1 MKKIILVVL
10 TLLSVMSFS
19 ENNISNIEGLMVRSR
34 EIPLSEDVSDEFRAY
49 LAAKPIVDID
59 VIKNMNF
66 ETDEQWEEWIQQRDE
81 ATTAFV
87 RGLAEKL
94 SVNYVSDTINGVKV
108 FRVFPSKI
116 SREHSS
122 HLFVHN
128 HGGAYILNGG
138 EAALF
143 EAILIADRLKMPVI
157 SIDYRMP
164 PSHPAPAGVED
175 VTAVWKEL
183 LKDRDP
189 MEMAMGGT
197 SGGAGI
203 TAGTIHKLND
213 LNLPLPGAIF
223 LGTPAVNI
231 ENTGDSRFINEGID
245 TSLWTWEGIIEDAL
259 NMYAKNTGSRH
270 PYVSPIEGELNN
282 FPPTYLI
289 SGTRDLLLSD
299 TIRMH
304 RKLRRA
310 GVEADL
316 HVYEG
321 QAHADYLAATFSPES
336 YEHFRELDA
345 FLIEHLKNK

>member
-1 MKKIILVVL
+1 MKKIILVVFML
-10 TLLSVMSFS
+10 VSVLGFS
-19 ENNISNIEGLMVRSR
+19 KDNSLNNEEMTVGSR
-34 EIPLSEDVSDEFRAY
+34 KIPLSEDVSDEFRAY

-59 VIKNMNF
+59 LIKNMNF
-66 ETDEQWEEWIQQRDE
+66 ETDEEWNQWIQQRDN
-81 ATTAFV
+81 ATIAAV
-87 RGLAEKL
+87 RELAEKL
-94 SVNYVSDTINGVKV
+94 SVNYISDTINGVKV

-116 SREHSS
+116 SREHKS

-175 VTAVWKEL
+175 ITAVWKEL

-197 SGGAGI
+197 SAGGAI
-203 TAGTIHKLND
+203 TAGAIHKLND
-213 LNLPLPGAIF
+213 LSLPLPGALFI
-223 LGTPAVNI
+223 GTPGINM

-245 TSLWTWEGIIEDAL
+245 TNLWTWEGIVENAL
-259 NMYAKNTGSRH
+259 NMYTQNIDSRH

-299 TIRMH
+299 TVRMH

-310 GVEADL
+310 GVKADL
-316 HVYEG
+316 HIYEG
-321 QAHADYLAATFSPES
+321 QAHADYIAATFSPES
-336 YEHFRELDA
+336 YEHFRELDS
-345 FLIEHLKNK
+345 FLIEHLKK